1 LTTSEVLNVPIAEIK
16 IANPRGRSKVTFDQ
30 IVASISAIG
39 LKNPITVCRRDVAA
53 DGTSYD
59 LVCGQGRLEAF
70 LALGQTEIPA
80 LIVDATRED
89 QFLMSLVENIA
100 RRPPS
105 ELGLLK
111 ETKSLVDRGYG
122 LEDVA
127 EKLGLSKQYIRT
139 IMTLLKNGESKLIGL
154 VDSGRMPIT
163 VAAQI
168 ATGTSDDVQRAL
180 TEAYETGDLRGP
192 NLKAARLL
200 IRRRLASQ
208 RSGAATKR
216 SKTPLTSRAAAQEY
230 REHTQAQR
238 SLVKRAGVVT
248 ERLALA
254 AAACGQIFADEN
266 FRTLLRAEGLTLISE
281 KLIEKTRGQ

>member
-1 LTTSEVLNVPIAEIK
+1 
-16 IANPRGRSKVTFDQ
+16 
-30 IVASISAIG
+30 
-39 LKNPITVCRRDVAA
+39 VAA

-192 NLKAARLL
+192 KLKAARLL

-208 RSGAATKR
+208 RPGAAPKQ
-216 SKTPLTSRAAAQEY
+216 SKTP
-230 REHTQAQR
+230 
-238 SLVKRAGVVT
+238 
-248 ERLALA
+248 
-254 AAACGQIFADEN
+254 
-266 FRTLLRAEGLTLISE
+266 
-281 KLIEKTRGQ
+281 